1 MNMQSYQFRE
11 YGFEAETMFY
21 FKLNMGERPT
31 DFDAKD
37 LDIFL
42 GRYRARRKLKELLV
56 GDRVIDSEGSKRI
69 VSHVWQDSVQT
80 SKGGSMHVSR
90 GGKADFSGGLDSS
103 RPIELFVPTDEWD
116 MVPGFWFFHHER
128 SGAHRGAYF
137 SMRVRVW
144 RYEGVLLTPI
154 L

>member
-1 MNMQSYQFRE
+1 MNSYRFHE
-11 YGFEAETMFY
+11 YGSEAETMFY

-37 LDIFL
+37 LEIFRE
-42 GRYRARRKLKELLV
+42 RYRARRKLKELLV

-69 VSHVWQDSVQT
+69 VSHVMQNSVQT
-80 SKGGSMHVSR
+80 SKGGSMHVFR

-103 RPIELFVPTDEWD
+103 RPRELFIPTDEWD
-116 MVPGFWFFHHER
+116 MVPGFWFFHHGYA
-128 SGAHRGAYF
+128 GAHRGAYF
-137 SMRVRVW
+137 SMRVRAW
-144 RYEGVLLTPI
+144 RYEGILPAPI